1 MSLRQE
7 TAERLCNCG
16 PSIPPSGGPT
26 QTMPVSVFSELLWKS
41 VYSEGYYGNKKEF
54 LEAFA
59 ELMNSTRISM
69 PGIISQVGSQNDLP
83 EIGQDNAIYI
93 LTDKKQLLFWQ
104 DGKGYVKI
112 TGSGTTGEVD
122 ADDIVEALDGK
133 TVFIGGSAESTF
145 E

>member
-1 MSLRQE
+1 MSLRQD

-16 PSIPPSGGPT
+16 PAPMPGPE
-26 QTMPVSVFSELLWKS
+26 QAMPVSVFSELLWKT

-59 ELMNSTRISM
+59 ELMNGTALGM
-69 PGIISQVGSQNDLP
+69 PGVISQVGSQNDLP
-83 EIGQDNAIYI
+83 EIGQSNAIYI

-112 TGSGTTGEVD
+112 TGSSGVAGEVT
-122 ADDIVEALDGK
+122 ADDIVDALDSK
-133 TVFIGGSAESTF
+133 TIFIGGTASSDF
-145 E
+145 